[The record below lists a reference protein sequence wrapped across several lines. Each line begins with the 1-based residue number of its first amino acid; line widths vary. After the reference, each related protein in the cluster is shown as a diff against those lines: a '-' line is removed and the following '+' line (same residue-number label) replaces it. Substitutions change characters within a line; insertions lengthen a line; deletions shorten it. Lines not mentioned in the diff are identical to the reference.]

1 MPRAPRVP
9 VELTRGPFDLE
20 EARRYGLTRYHLRA
34 ASWRS
39 LGGGFYAVR
48 EISDLLHGLDLAPCN
63 PIEVTLPLASLHRGL
78 ASISIKHSAEI
89 EMSIAKGL
97 PVTPRVRTVADL
109 GRHLPLVE
117 AVVAI
122 DMALHSRLVT
132 AEQLRRWVETH
143 VGYRGIS
150 RLRQAMGLAEP
161 SVQSPMET
169 RLRLLLILAG
179 LPRPQVQVPLHD
191 DRGRFIGRP
200 DLYYPTQCLALE
212 YDGSGHRET
221 MTADHRRQNRLI
233 NAGYRLLRFT
243 AADVLSTPDSVVRL
257 VRQALVPDDLPP
269 VLGLDDARLDNRN
282 LSQSPSTS
290 EQRRHVGRAS
300 H

>member
-20 EARRYGLTRYHLRA
+20 EAGRYGLTRYHLRA

-39 LGGGFYAVR
+39 LGNGFYAVR
-48 EISDLLHGLDLAPCN
+48 EIADWPLVRLAAAVQRLPSAAVFSGRTAAWLHGLDVEPCN
-63 PIEVTLPLASLHRGL
+63 PIEATVPFACSLRRLAG
-78 ASISIKHSAEI
+78 ISIERSAQI

-109 GRHLPLVE
+109 GRHLPLLE

-150 RLRQAMGLAEP
+150 RLRQAMDLAEP
-161 SVQSPMET
+161 SGSEPDGNEASPAPDPCG
-169 RLRLLLILAG
+169 LAQTSG
-179 LPRPQVQVPLHD
+179 P
-191 DRGRFIGRP
+191 
-200 DLYYPTQCLALE
+200 
-212 YDGSGHRET
+212 GSSS
-221 MTADHRRQNRLI
+221 RRQGPFHRTT
-233 NAGYRLLRFT
+233 G
-243 AADVLSTPDSVVRL
+243 
-257 VRQALVPDDLPP
+257 P
-269 VLGLDDARLDNRN
+269 VLPDAMPRARVRRFG
-282 LSQSPSTS
+282 PS
-290 EQRRHVGRAS
+290 
-300 H
+300 

>member
-63 PIEVTLPLASLHRGL
+63 PIEITLPLASLHRGL

-150 RLRQAMGLAEP
+150 RLRQAMDLAEP

-179 LPRPQVQVPLHD
+179 LPRPQV
-191 DRGRFIGRP
+191 
-200 DLYYPTQCLALE
+200 
-212 YDGSGHRET
+212 
-221 MTADHRRQNRLI
+221 
-233 NAGYRLLRFT
+233 
-243 AADVLSTPDSVVRL
+243 
-257 VRQALVPDDLPP
+257 
-269 VLGLDDARLDNRN
+269 
-282 LSQSPSTS
+282 
-290 EQRRHVGRAS
+290 
-300 H
+300 